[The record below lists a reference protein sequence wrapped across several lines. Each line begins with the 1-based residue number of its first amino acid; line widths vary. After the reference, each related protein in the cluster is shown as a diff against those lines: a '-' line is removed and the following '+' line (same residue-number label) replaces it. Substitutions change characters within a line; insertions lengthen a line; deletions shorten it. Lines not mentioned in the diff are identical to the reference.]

1 MVGWGASCAKQ
12 FYDAPIVIIWHSDAD
27 NKPYILEN
35 GHACRVYVPNEL
47 KHVPVHLQRAAALV
61 RFQYE
66 PPLVGQI
73 RYAYTAHTTHT
84 PHLLSW
90 IVRVGDKYAHTALHS
105 SDLRP

>member
-1 MVGWGASCAKQ
+1 MLTTNLTFSKTAM
-12 FYDAPIVIIWHSDAD
+12 
-27 NKPYILEN
+27 
-35 GHACRVYVPNEL
+35 HAGYMYQTNS
-47 KHVPVHLQRAAALV
+47 RAAALV